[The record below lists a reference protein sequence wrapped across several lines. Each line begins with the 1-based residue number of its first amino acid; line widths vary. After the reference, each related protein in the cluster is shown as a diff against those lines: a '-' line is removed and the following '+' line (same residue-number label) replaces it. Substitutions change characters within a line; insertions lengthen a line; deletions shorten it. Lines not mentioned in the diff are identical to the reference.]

1 MAGRAPPA
9 TTATIVDDDL
19 IPATVPRHLP
29 VNFAYLQAVTSIYDN
44 DDLTAIRAQTRR
56 FVEQEVLPNGD
67 AWEDEGKVPRSVL
80 QKMGE
85 IGFFGLRVPEDYGGV
100 GFGALASV
108 AFAEELGRSTYG
120 GFSITALVHTD
131 LAMPYLL
138 NFGSDDQKKRWLPGM
153 LTGETLTAI
162 AVTEADAGSDVAS
175 IRTRARPDGDGWRIN
190 GSKMFITNGGTADLV
205 FVAARTHADAKGS
218 RAISIF
224 AVPRDTGG
232 FSVSRALPK
241 MGWHCSDTAELSF
254 ADCWIPDDHL
264 IGEQDRGFYY
274 IMTNFQNE
282 RLAIAAQ
289 AMGEASRALE
299 ITVEHVRQ
307 RKAFGSPL
315 FDKQVVRQRLA
326 MLSARLEAGRQL
338 IHHAGW
344 LMEQGEDAVKE
355 VSMVKAYVGE
365 LANEVLYA
373 CVQFHGGMGY
383 IKETAVERLY
393 RDVRI
398 HSIGGGATEVML
410 DEIAKRL

>member
-1 MAGRAPPA
+1 MPIF
-9 TTATIVDDDL
+9 TS
-19 IPATVPRHLP
+19 
-29 VNFAYLQAVTSIYDN
+29 VTSVYDN
-44 DDLTAIRAQTRR
+44 DDLAAIRAQTRR
-56 FVEQEVLPNGD
+56 FVEQEVVPYAD
-67 AWEDEGKVPRSVL
+67 TWEADGAVPRSVL
-80 QKMGE
+80 LKMGE
-85 IGFFGLRVPEDYGGV
+85 IGFFGLRVPEEHGGV

-162 AVTEADAGSDVAS
+162 AVTEADAGSDVAA
-175 IRTRARPDGDGWRIN
+175 IRTRASRDGEGWRLN

-224 AVPRDTGG
+224 AVPRDTSG

-241 MGWHCSDTAELSF
+241 MGWHCSDTAELAFS
-254 ADCWIPDDHL
+254 DCWLPGDHL
-264 IGEQDRGFYY
+264 VGEENRGFYY

-289 AMGEASRALE
+289 ALGESSRALE
-299 ITVEHVRQ
+299 LTVGHARE
-307 RKAFGSPL
+307 RKAFGTPL
-315 FDKQVVRQRLA
+315 FEKQAIRQRLA
-326 MLSARLEAGRQL
+326 MLSARLEAGRLL
-338 IHHAGW
+338 IHHAAW
-344 LMEQGEDAVKE
+344 LMEKGEDVVKE
-355 VSMVKAYVGE
+355 VSMVKAYIGE
-365 LANEVLYA
+365 LANEVLYS

-383 IKETAVERLY
+383 IRETAVERLY